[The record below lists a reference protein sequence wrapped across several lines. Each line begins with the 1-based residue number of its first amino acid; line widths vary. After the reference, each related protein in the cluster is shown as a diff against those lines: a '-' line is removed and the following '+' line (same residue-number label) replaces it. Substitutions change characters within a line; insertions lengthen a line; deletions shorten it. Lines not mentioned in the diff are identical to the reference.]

1 MINRCIVRIWHIW
14 TGDCMQVKTL
24 SREEY
29 EVALEALGVDIPVE
43 QLPVWQDFESTV
55 DGRSPWGYVAVLRD
69 GETAALASFVQY
81 ETHGYRYLRA
91 HHAPVWVDAPSAQ
104 DEAEALEALVAHIRQ
119 ADRSQVFMRLAVD
132 HELPMTRS
140 CLSTLPYDTTVVV
153 DLSGG
158 EEAIF
163 SRMKPRGRRDVRKAL
178 RECPASMA
186 DETDLAVASFEEY
199 HKIMCD
205 TAARDGFVPA
215 PCSYYANMMR
225 VLGPDHCRV
234 YAARIDGE
242 LVGWSLVTVSGSV
255 ATRYYAATVSGAGRM
270 HVADAL
276 VHFEMMHVAELG
288 CTSYDLMGIGSEFA
302 PETMN
307 LNEFKTKFAKEGT
320 VRIAP
325 DRDVPIKGGLY
336 AALQG
341 VKKLR
346 AHAKAVRR

>member
-1 MINRCIVRIWHIW
+1 
-14 TGDCMQVKTL
+14 MQVKTL

-29 EVALEALGVDIPVE
+29 EVALEALGVDTPVE

-91 HHAPVWVDAPSAQ
+91 HHAPVWADAPSAQ

-255 ATRYYAATVSGAGRM
+255 ATRYYAATVSGAGRL

-325 DRDVPIKGGLY
+325 DRDVPIKGGFY

-346 AHAKAVRR
+346 ARARAVRR

>member
-1 MINRCIVRIWHIW
+1 
-14 TGDCMQVKTL
+14 MQVKTL

-91 HHAPVWVDAPSAQ
+91 HHAPVWAAAPSAQ
-104 DEAEALEALVAHIRQ
+104 DEAEALEALVAHINQ

-132 HELPMTRS
+132 HELPMTRP

-186 DETDLAVASFEEY
+186 DETDLAAASFEEY

-242 LVGWSLVTVSGSV
+242 LVGWSLVTISGSV
-255 ATRYYAATVSGAGRM
+255 ATRYYAATVSGAGRL

-276 VHFEMMHVAELG
+276 VHFEMMHVAERG

-325 DRDVPIKGGLY
+325 DRDVSIKGGFY

-346 AHAKAVRR
+346 ARARAVRR

>member
-1 MINRCIVRIWHIW
+1 
-14 TGDCMQVKTL
+14 MQVKTL

-29 EVALEALGVDIPVE
+29 EVALEALGADIPVE

-91 HHAPVWVDAPSAQ
+91 HHAPVWAAAPSAQ
-104 DEAEALEALVAHIRQ
+104 DEAEALEALVAHIKQ

-132 HELPMTRS
+132 YELPMTRP

-186 DETDLAVASFEEY
+186 DETDLAAASFGEY

-225 VLGPDHCRV
+225 VLGPAVCMPP
-234 YAARIDGE
+234 
-242 LVGWSLVTVSGSV
+242 VSTAS
-255 ATRYYAATVSGAGRM
+255 SWAGR
-270 HVADAL
+270 L
-276 VHFEMMHVAELG
+276 
-288 CTSYDLMGIGSEFA
+288 
-302 PETMN
+302 
-307 LNEFKTKFAKEGT
+307 
-320 VRIAP
+320 
-325 DRDVPIKGGLY
+325 
-336 AALQG
+336 
-341 VKKLR
+341 
-346 AHAKAVRR
+346 